1 MLLLRDASKV
11 LRYFLKCYAAQP
23 RTHTSAT
30 EMNNHTDPHQSDS
43 QIGAFEP
50 VNPERFAAA
59 QKSTWVSIAINV
71 LLTSLQMVGC
81 FFAHSQALMA
91 DGLHSLS
98 DLLSDVLVLF
108 ANRHGNRHAD
118 AEHPYGHARIETAAT
133 LILGTF
139 LATLGVVLLVAAA
152 MRLQHPEAL
161 RAVNPLALAIAVLA
175 LVAKEGLFRYM
186 LPVAKRVR
194 SQMLVAN
201 AWHARSDAASSLV
214 VIVGVAGNLLGYTF
228 LDLVAAAVVG
238 VMIAHM
244 GGKLAL
250 EAMAELIDTGLDA
263 EEVEAIRQTLLNVHG
278 VRGLH
283 ELRTRKMA
291 DNALV
296 DAHIM
301 VDPKIS
307 VSEGHYIAELARH
320 AVLKNHHVMD
330 VMVHIDPEDDLTA
343 KPNAHLPSRP
353 GLLAHLVERLEEPG
367 LLNNRVVFHYLDGK
381 VDAEIY
387 LSSDQRLAGQADELQ
402 ARCDELVRDDE
413 LFRIIHVHRIH
424 AQN

>member
-1 MLLLRDASKV
+1 
-11 LRYFLKCYAAQP
+11 
-23 RTHTSAT
+23 
-30 EMNNHTDPHQSDS
+30 
-43 QIGAFEP
+43 
-50 VNPERFAAA
+50 
-59 QKSTWVSIAINV
+59 
-71 LLTSLQMVGC
+71 
-81 FFAHSQALMA
+81 MA

-98 DLLSDVLVLF
+98 DLLSDVLVLY

-118 AEHPYGHARIETAAT
+118 ADHPYGHARIETAAT

-139 LATLGVVLLVAAA
+139 LAVLGVVLLVAAA

-161 RAVNPLALAIAVLA
+161 RAVNPFALAIAVLA
-175 LVAKEGLFRYM
+175 LVAKEGMFRYM
-186 LPVAKRVR
+186 LAVAKRVR

-228 LDLVAAAVVG
+228 FDLLAAAVVG

-244 GGKLAL
+244 GGKLAF

-263 EEVEAIRQTLLNVHG
+263 EEVEAIRQTLLDIHG

-283 ELRTRKMA
+283 ELRTRRMA

-307 VSEGHYIAELARH
+307 VSEGHYIAESARH
-320 AVLKNHHVMD
+320 AVLKRHHVMD
-330 VMVHIDPEDDLTA
+330 VMVHIDPEDDLQA

-353 GLLAHLVERLEEPG
+353 ALLEHLAGRLGMPD
-367 LLNNRVVFHYLDGK
+367 LPDNRVVFHYLDGK

-387 LSSDQRLAGQADELQ
+387 LPADKYHSAQADELQ
-402 ARCDELVRDDE
+402 VRCDKLICDDE
-413 LFRIIHVHRIH
+413 LFRGVQVHRGH
-424 AQN
+424 AQK

>member
-1 MLLLRDASKV
+1 MK
-11 LRYFLKCYAAQP
+11 
-23 RTHTSAT
+23 
-30 EMNNHTDPHQSDS
+30 NHTNPHQSQADF
-43 QIGAFEP
+43 GAFEP
-50 VNPERFAAA
+50 VHPERFAAA
-59 QKSTWVSIAINV
+59 QRSTWVSIGINV
-71 LLTSLQMVGC
+71 LLTSFQVVGG

-98 DLLSDVLVLF
+98 DLLSDVLVLY
-108 ANRHGNRHAD
+108 ANRHGNRIAD
-118 AEHPYGHARIETAAT
+118 ADHPYGHARVETAAT

-139 LATLGVVLLVAAA
+139 LAVLGVVLLVAAA

-161 RAVNPLALAIAVLA
+161 QAVSPLALTVAVFA
-175 LVAKEGLFRYM
+175 LVAKEGMFRYM
-186 LPVAKRVR
+186 LAVAKRVR

-214 VIVGVAGNLLGYTF
+214 VIVGVVGNLLGYTF

-250 EAMAELIDTGLDA
+250 EAMSELIDTGLNA
-263 EEVEAIRQTLLNVHG
+263 EEVEAIRQTLLNIHG

-307 VSEGHYIAELARH
+307 VSEGHYIAESARQ

-330 VMVHIDPEDDLTA
+330 VMVHVDPEDDMQA

-353 GLLAHLVERLEEPG
+353 GLLAHLAERLGEPG
-367 LLNNRVVFHYLDGK
+367 LVDNRVVFHYLDGK

-387 LSSDQRLAGQADELQ
+387 MDNQQSVERANRLQ
-402 ARCDELVRDDE
+402 ARCDELVREDE
-413 LFRIIHVHRIH
+413 FFRAIHIHRSH
-424 AQN
+424 AQK

>member
-1 MLLLRDASKV
+1 M
-11 LRYFLKCYAAQP
+11 
-23 RTHTSAT
+23 HTGTT
-30 EMNNHTDPHQSDS
+30 EMKNHSKSQQS
-43 QIGAFEP
+43 QVEIGAFEP
-50 VNPERFAAA
+50 VHPERFAAA
-59 QKSTWVSIAINV
+59 QKSTWVSIVINV
-71 LLTSLQMVGC
+71 LLTSLQMIGG

-98 DLLSDVLVLF
+98 DLLSDVLVLY
-108 ANRHGNRHAD
+108 ANRHGNQHAD

-139 LATLGVVLLVAAA
+139 LAVLGVVLLVAAA
-152 MRLQHPEAL
+152 MRLQHPDAV
-161 RAVNPLALAIAVLA
+161 RAVHPLALGIAVLA

-186 LPVAKRVR
+186 LAVAKRVR

-228 LDLVAAAVVG
+228 FDLLAAAVVG

-250 EAMAELIDTGLDA
+250 EAMAELIDTGLEA

-307 VSEGHYIAELARH
+307 VSEGHFIAESARH

-330 VMVHIDPEDDLTA
+330 VMVHIDPEDDMQA
-343 KPNAHLPSRP
+343 RPNAHLPSRP
-353 GLLAHLVERLEEPG
+353 GLMKHLTECLDVPG
-367 LLNNRVVFHYLDGK
+367 LADNRVVFHYLDGK

-387 LSSDQRLAGQADELQ
+387 LFDSRLAGGAAALQ
-402 ARCDELVRDDE
+402 ARCDALVQTDPI
-413 LFRIIHVHRIH
+413 FRVIHVHQGS

>member
-1 MLLLRDASKV
+1 MK
-11 LRYFLKCYAAQP
+11 
-23 RTHTSAT
+23 
-30 EMNNHTDPHQSDS
+30 NHPKQHPSS
-43 QIGAFEP
+43 ENIGAFEP
-50 VNPERFAAA
+50 VHPERFAAA
-59 QKSTWVSIAINV
+59 QKSTWVSIVINV
-71 LLTSLQMVGC
+71 ILTLCQVAGG

-98 DLLSDVLVLF
+98 DLFSDVLVLY

-118 AEHPYGHARIETAAT
+118 ADHPYGHARFETAAT

-139 LATLGVVLLVAAA
+139 LAVLGVVLLVTAA

-161 RAVNPLALAIAVLA
+161 RAVSPLALAVGVAA
-175 LVAKEGLFRYM
+175 LVAKEGMFRYM
-186 LPVAKRVR
+186 MAVAKRVR

-201 AWHARSDAASSLV
+201 AWHARSDAASSFV

-228 LDLVAAAVVG
+228 FDLLAAAVVG

-244 GGKLAL
+244 GGKLAF

-278 VRGLH
+278 VQGLH

-291 DNALV
+291 DYALV

-301 VDPKIS
+301 VEPKIS
-307 VSEGHYIAELARH
+307 VSEGHYIAESARH
-320 AVLKNHHVMD
+320 AVLKQHHVMD
-330 VMVHIDPEDDLTA
+330 VMVHVDPEDDLKA

-353 GLLAHLVERLEEPG
+353 ELLAHLAERLGDPA
-367 LLNNRVVFHYLDGK
+367 LHNDRVVFHYLDGK
-381 VDAEIY
+381 VEAEIY
-387 LSSDQRLAGQADELQ
+387 LSSHGRAGRAEELQ
-402 ARCDELVRDDE
+402 TRCNDLVLQDE
-413 LFRIIHVHRIH
+413 LFRGIHVHRSH
-424 AQN
+424 AHK

>member
-1 MLLLRDASKV
+1 MK
-11 LRYFLKCYAAQP
+11 
-23 RTHTSAT
+23 
-30 EMNNHTDPHQSDS
+30 NHTRPHHS
-43 QIGAFEP
+43 QADIGAFEP
-50 VNPERFAAA
+50 AHPERFAAA
-59 QKSTWVSIAINV
+59 QKSTWVSIVINL
-71 LLTSLQMVGC
+71 LLTFFQVVGG

-98 DLLSDVLVLF
+98 DLLSDVLVLY

-118 AEHPYGHARIETAAT
+118 ADHPYGHARFETAAT
-133 LILGTF
+133 LILGAF
-139 LATLGVVLLVAAA
+139 LAVLGVVLLVAAA
-152 MRLQHPEAL
+152 MRLQQPSSL
-161 RAVNPLALAIAVLA
+161 MAVNPMALAIAFFA
-175 LVAKEGLFRYM
+175 LLAKEGLFRYM
-186 LPVAKRVR
+186 LAVAKRVR

-214 VIVGVAGNLLGYTF
+214 VIVGVAGNLLGFTF

-244 GGKLAL
+244 GGKLAF
-250 EAMAELIDTGLDA
+250 EAMAELIDTGLDP
-263 EEVEAIRQTLLNVHG
+263 EEVEAIRQTLLNTHG

-296 DAHIM
+296 DAHII

-307 VSEGHYIAELARH
+307 VSEGHYIAEAARY
-320 AVLKNHHVMD
+320 AVLRDHHVLD
-330 VMVHIDPEDDLTA
+330 VMVHIDPEDDLQA
-343 KPNAHLPSRP
+343 KPNAQLPSRP
-353 GLLAHLVERLEEPG
+353 ELLAYLAEG
-367 LLNNRVVFHYLDGK
+367 LGIPNLPENRVVFHYLDGK

-387 LSSDQRLAGQADELQ
+387 LTDSELEASALQ
-402 ARCDELVRDDE
+402 LRCDDLVRKGE
-413 LFRIIHVHRIH
+413 IFREIHVHCSR

>member
-1 MLLLRDASKV
+1 MK
-11 LRYFLKCYAAQP
+11 KH
-23 RTHTSAT
+23 TH
-30 EMNNHTDPHQSDS
+30 PHQSQDN
-43 QIGAFEP
+43 IGAKIGIFEP
-50 VNPERFAAA
+50 VHPERFAAA
-59 QKSTWVSIAINV
+59 QKSTWVSVVINL
-71 LLTSLQMVGC
+71 LLTFFQIVGG

-118 AEHPYGHARIETAAT
+118 AEHPYGHARMETAAT

-139 LATLGVVLLVAAA
+139 LAVLGVVLLVAAA
-152 MRLQHPEAL
+152 LRLQQPNAL
-161 RAVNPLALAIAVLA
+161 LAVNPLALAIAFFA
-175 LVAKEGLFRYM
+175 LIAKEGMFRYM
-186 LPVAKRVR
+186 LAVAKRVR

-228 LDLVAAAVVG
+228 FDLLAAAVVG

-244 GGKLAL
+244 GGKLAF

-263 EEVEAIRQTLLNVHG
+263 EEVEAIKQTLLGTHG

-296 DAHIM
+296 DAHII

-307 VSEGHYIAELARH
+307 VSEGHYIAESARH
-320 AVLKNHHVMD
+320 AVLKHHHVLD
-330 VMVHIDPEDDLTA
+330 VMVHIDPEDDLQA

-353 GLLAHLVERLEEPG
+353 GLLAHLAERLGDPA
-367 LLNNRVVFHYLDGK
+367 LPDNRVVFHYLDGK

-387 LSSDQRLAGQADELQ
+387 LAAANRQQADMLQ
-402 ARCDELVRDDE
+402 TRCDDLVRDDE
-413 LFRIIHVHRIH
+413 IYRSIHIHHH
-424 AQN
+424 AQK

>member
-1 MLLLRDASKV
+1 MK
-11 LRYFLKCYAAQP
+11 
-23 RTHTSAT
+23 
-30 EMNNHTDPHQSDS
+30 NHTDKHQTDKN
-43 QIGAFEP
+43 IGVFEP
-50 VNPERFAAA
+50 VHPERFAAA
-59 QKSTWVSIAINV
+59 QKSTWVSIVIN
-71 LLTSLQMVGC
+71 LMLTFVQVVGG

-98 DLLSDVLVLF
+98 DLLSDVLVLY

-118 AEHPYGHARIETAAT
+118 AGHPYGHARIETAAT

-139 LATLGVVLLVAAA
+139 LAVLGVGLLVAAA

-161 RAVNPLALAIAVLA
+161 QAVSPAALIIAILA
-175 LVAKEGLFRYM
+175 LVAKEGMFRYM
-186 LPVAKRVR
+186 LAVAKRVR

-214 VIVGVAGNLLGYTF
+214 VIIGVAGNLLGYTF
-228 LDLVAAAVVG
+228 FDLLAAAVVG

-244 GGKLAL
+244 GGKLAF
-250 EAMAELIDTGLDA
+250 EAMAELIDTGLDE
-263 EEVEAIRQTLLNVHG
+263 EEVEAIRQTLLNTHG
-278 VRGLH
+278 VRSLH

-296 DAHIM
+296 DAHII

-307 VSEGHYIAELARH
+307 VSEGHYIAESARH
-320 AVLKNHHVMD
+320 AVLKNHHVLD
-330 VMVHIDPEDDLTA
+330 VMVHIDPEDDMQA

-353 GLLAHLVERLEEPG
+353 ILLAHLAGRLGKTDLSEY
-367 LLNNRVVFHYLDGK
+367 RVVFHYLDGK

-387 LSSDQRLAGQADELQ
+387 LTADQGSAGQADELQ
-402 ARCDELVRDDE
+402 AGCNELVREDE
-413 LFRIIHVHRIH
+413 FFRAIHVHRSH
-424 AQN
+424 AQK